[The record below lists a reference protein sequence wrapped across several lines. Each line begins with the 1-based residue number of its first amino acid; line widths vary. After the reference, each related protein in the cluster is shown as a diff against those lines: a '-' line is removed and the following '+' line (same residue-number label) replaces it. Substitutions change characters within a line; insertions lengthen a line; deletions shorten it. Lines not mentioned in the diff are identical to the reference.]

1 MAKGTPAIYDV
12 QSMVQS
18 GIDPK
23 TGLPLKITEGSGS
36 GLKAGIKHQ
45 LRILDEQTAVNR
57 YTWYNIPFNLT
68 SQDIERMLY
77 YKYAL
82 IGF

>member
-1 MAKGTPAIYDV
+1 MAKGTPAIYNV
-12 QSMVQS
+12 QELIQS

-23 TGLPLKITEGSGS
+23 TGLPIKLAESAALN
-36 GLKAGIKHQ
+36 LKAGIKHQ
-45 LRILDEQTAVNR
+45 LRVLDEQNAVNR
-57 YTWYNIPFNLT
+57 YTWYNIPFDLT

-77 YKYAL
+77 YRYSL